1 MSVSMIKKVPFL
13 LIPLIVAGAVSLH
26 FKRIHQLDEIAV
38 AEQSAWAVHVA
49 TVGHGAVHDAFPAL
63 GKVVSATDLH
73 ISPQISGTVL
83 AMGPRAG
90 GAVKKGDLIL
100 HLDTRELEAN
110 LSALKAELVS
120 AQATERND
128 RRELERERK
137 LMKSGGSSISAVEQ
151 RETRLSGDAAKV
163 HALKDQIQALKVK
176 VSYGHIYAETDAV
189 VAQRLAE
196 PGDTVFPG
204 KPVYVLSA
212 SDGGR
217 VVVPVPLS
225 TVTRIKPGG
234 IVRLSMG
241 KRQMTT
247 RITRVNPALDALSMG
262 SLEIDLPAR
271 PFGLPD
277 GARIPAWVIQSSIAH
292 TLIVPADALIPSRDA
307 THRAVFKVDHSNGAT
322 LARVPVTVKLCGEEG
337 CAVSGAL
344 KAGDQVVKAHES
356 VLLKLQDKEPV
367 SIISEPAEGQS

>member
-1 MSVSMIKKVPFL
+1 MSGSILKKAPFL
-13 LIPLIVAGAVSLH
+13 LIPLVVASAVGLH
-26 FKRIHQLDEIAV
+26 FKRLHQLDEIPIAV
-38 AEQSAWAVHVA
+38 QAPWALHVA
-49 TVGHGAVHDAFPAL
+49 TVAHGAVHDVFPAL

-73 ISPQISGTVL
+73 ISPQISGTVVE
-83 AMGPRAG
+83 MGPRAG

-120 AQATERND
+120 ARAAERND
-128 RRELERERK
+128 RRELVRERQ

-163 HALKDQIQALKVK
+163 HALQDQIRALQVK
-176 VSYGHIYAETDAV
+176 ISYGHIYAETDAV

-212 SDGGR
+212 KNGGR

-225 TVTRIKPGG
+225 TVTRIHPGDP
-234 IVRLSMG
+234 VRLKMAQQ
-241 KRQMTT
+241 QMMT

-262 SLEIDLPAR
+262 SLEIDLPQR

-277 GARIPAWVIQSSIAH
+277 GARIPAWVIQASVPQA
-292 TLIVPADALIPSRDA
+292 LIVPTDALIPGKDA
-307 THRAVFKVDHSNGAT
+307 LHRAVYKVNHGKDAT
-322 LARVPVTVKLCGEEG
+322 LLRVPVTVKLCGEEG

-344 KAGDQVVKAHES
+344 KAGDQVVTAHES
-356 VLLKLQDKEPV
+356 VLLKLRDKEPV
-367 SIISEPAEGQS
+367 TIIPEQQEGQS